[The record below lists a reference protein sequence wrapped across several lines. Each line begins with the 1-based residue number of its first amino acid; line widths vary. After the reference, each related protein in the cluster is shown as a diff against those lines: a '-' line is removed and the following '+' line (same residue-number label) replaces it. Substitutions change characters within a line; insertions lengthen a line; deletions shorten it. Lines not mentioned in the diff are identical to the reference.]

1 MSQTEPTSAA
11 DPARV
16 ESGDVLHFIDGAFTA
31 SANDQSME
39 NIEPATGQV
48 YGSIAAGGPAE
59 VDRAVEAAHRAF
71 PIWSKMAPSDRA
83 ARLLRLAD
91 LVDANLEALAR
102 AESVDTGKPIGL
114 ARAVDIP
121 RAASNLR
128 YFANAVL
135 HHHSEAYEHQ
145 QGTSR
150 ALSYTLRQPR
160 GVAGTISPWNLPLY
174 LFTWKIAPALATGN
188 TVVAKPSEV
197 TPVTAH
203 HLAALSREAD
213 IPPGVFNIVHGRGAE
228 AGAAIVAHRQI
239 PTITFTG
246 GTATGR
252 QIAGTAAPMFKRLA
266 LELGGKNPTIVFADS
281 DFEAAVSGAAR
292 AAFANQGQICLC
304 GSRILIERSIFEK
317 FTGAF
322 VERVRS
328 LRQGDP
334 QEESTQQGAVV
345 SRDHQQK
352 VLGAIDVARREG
364 GTILCGGEAAP
375 APNDRCRDGYFIKPT
390 VISGLDENCRTNRE
404 EIFGPVVTLMP
415 FDSADHAIHLAN
427 ATDYGLAA
435 SIWTSNLNRAH
446 HLADRVQAGIIWINC
461 WLVRD
466 LRVPFGG
473 MKQSGVGREGGAE
486 ALHFFTEPK
495 SVCLLLD

>member
-1 MSQTEPTSAA
+1 
-11 DPARV
+11 
-16 ESGDVLHFIDGAFTA
+16 
-31 SANDQSME
+31 ME
-39 NIEPATGQV
+39 NIDPATGQV
-48 YGSIAAGGPAE
+48 YGSIAAGAQAE
-59 VDRAVEAAHRAF
+59 VDRAVEAANRAF
-71 PIWSKMAPSDRA
+71 SIWSKMAPADRSS
-83 ARLLRLAD
+83 RLLRLAD
-91 LVDANLEALAR
+91 LIDTNLESLAR
-102 AESVDTGKPIGL
+102 AESVDTGKPIAL

-145 QGTSR
+145 QGASR

-174 LFTWKIAPALATGN
+174 LFTWKVAPALATGN

-203 HLAALSREAD
+203 RLAALSLEAD
-213 IPPGVFNIVHGRGAE
+213 IPPGVFNIVHGRGDE
-228 AGAAIVAHRQI
+228 AGAAIVAHPQI

-246 GTATGR
+246 GTATGKH
-252 QIAGTAAPMFKRLA
+252 IAATAAPMFKRLA
-266 LELGGKNPTIVFADS
+266 LELGGKNPTLVFADC
-281 DFEAAVSGAAR
+281 DFETTVSGATR

-304 GSRILIERSIFEK
+304 GSRLLIERSIFEK
-317 FTGAF
+317 FTDAF
-322 VERVRS
+322 VDRVQS

-334 QEESTQQGAVV
+334 LEESTQQGAVV
-345 SRDHQQK
+345 SLAHQRK
-352 VLGAIDVARREG
+352 VLNAIDVARQEG

-375 APNDRCRDGYFIKPT
+375 APNDRCRTGYFVKPT
-390 VISGLDENCRTNRE
+390 VITGLDEHCRTNRE

-415 FDSADHAIHLAN
+415 FDDTDHAIRLAN

-435 SIWTSNLNRAH
+435 SIWTNNLKRAH

-495 SVCLLLD
+495 SVCLSLDE